1 MSNSYRRLRPH
12 APSPARRLG
21 IELLEDRSV
30 PATFLVNVPGDTG
43 TGTLRQAITDANTAT
58 GADDITFDPA
68 LTGQTIALAS
78 ALPTITDTLT
88 ITGPGQTALT
98 VKGAAGNRVFQV
110 GAGVTATITDLIVT
124 GGSPGANGG
133 GILNNGTLTLQRV
146 TVSGNRTT
154 GGSNGGGIASS
165 GAGASLMAQDCTVSG
180 NTAAGSGAG
189 IFNDTGTTATIT
201 DTVIT
206 GNTAGN
212 NDNGAGVE
220 NLGTMTINGCT
231 ISLNSGPSTNATPNF
246 FGGGVANLGSTGA
259 LTVLASTVVGNLSEG
274 PGGGLFSNGAS
285 LSVTNSTVANNTSLS
300 TPAGTG
306 GGGIRVQGSGSL
318 TVLNSTVTGNVDG
331 TGSTTTNAGG
341 ISFGSTGPFITNNTV
356 VAQNL
361 TTTTGATAA
370 PDVRSGVAVSGI
382 NNFVG
387 SDPNALSN
395 LPAAQTNLG
404 DPGLGPLADNG
415 GPGIGGLASNGPNLT
430 RKPLPGSPLI
440 NAGNNAPAA
449 VLTTDQRGFLRV
461 VGTTVDIGAVEFQA
475 PGVTVTLASSAN
487 PANAGAMVTFTA
499 TVAPTAA
506 APNNP
511 VSGSVRFIIDG
522 TAAGTVS
529 LNASGTA
536 TFTTS
541 TLTAATHTVRADY
554 LGDANFSPGSA
565 TLTPP
570 QVINLLPPPPPS
582 VGRPKNLSVGGAANA
597 VANVYA
603 PSPAG
608 VYTNPPTRQ
617 ILATVFPGFAGDVRT
632 ATGDFNGDGTED
644 TVLVTGPG
652 VKTQMAVVNGKD
664 GSLLLGPT
672 DPFGDPNFTFGG
684 FVTAGD
690 IDHDGKA
697 EWVVTP
703 ELRGGPRV
711 VIFRLNPAAA
721 SGITVVANFFG
732 IQDDT
737 FRDGARAALGDVN
750 GDGILDVFVIAAFNG
765 GPRTA
770 LFDGK
775 DVLVHIAQGR
785 APNKLVGDF
794 FASPDGQD
802 TGRGGRGIAAGDV
815 NGDGVADL
823 IVTGDNLLGTGNQV
837 TVFSGADLAAGKFP
851 GGGAT
856 VLANYS
862 VSGQSGQV
870 LVSVATV
877 DADGDTRADLA
888 VGSGVGQESLVKVYL
903 GKNLSGTTEP
913 TSTSFDPFG
922 AVTTNGVFVG

>member
-1 MSNSYRRLRPH
+1 MRATTRPRVRLAAER
-12 APSPARRLG
+12 
-21 IELLEDRSV
+21 LEDRAT
-30 PATFLVNVPGDTG
+30 PAPLAVTNLNDTG
-43 TGTLRQAITDANTAT
+43 PGSLRDAITQADAAP
-58 GADDITFDPA
+58 GADTIVFDPA
-68 LTGQTIALAS
+68 LTGRTIALAS
-78 ALPTITDTLT
+78 TLPTITDTLT

-110 GAGVTATITDLIVT
+110 GAGATATITDLIVT
-124 GGSPGANGG
+124 GGSLGANGG

-146 TVSGNRTT
+146 TVSGNSTT
-154 GGSNGGGIASS
+154 GVSNGGGIASS
-165 GAGASLMAQDCTVSG
+165 GAGASLMVQDCTVSG
-180 NTAAGSGAG
+180 NTAEGSGAG

-212 NDNGAGVE
+212 NANGAGVE

-231 ISLNSGPSTNATPNF
+231 ISLNSGPSTNVTPNF

-285 LSVTNSTVANNTSLS
+285 LSVTNTTVANNTSLS

-331 TGSTTTNAGG
+331 AGSTTTNAGG

-404 DPGLGPLADNG
+404 DPKLGPLADHG

-430 RKPLPGSPLI
+430 RTPLLGSPLI
-440 NAGNNAPAA
+440 NTGNNAPAA

-511 VSGSVRFIIDG
+511 VTGSVRFTVDG
-522 TAAGTVS
+522 TAAGTTA
-529 LNASGTA
+529 LAADGTA

-541 TLTAATHTVRADY
+541 TLTSGTHTVQADY
-554 LGDANFSPGSA
+554 LGDVNFSPGTA

-570 QVINLLPPPPPS
+570 QVINSPPPSPPLPS
-582 VGRPKNLSVGGAANA
+582 VGRPKNLSVGGAANGF
-597 VANVYA
+597 ANVYA
-603 PSPAG
+603 PSSAG
-608 VYTNPPTRQ
+608 VYANPPTRQ
-617 ILATVFPGFAGDVRT
+617 ILATVFAGFAGDVRT

-711 VIFRLNPAAA
+711 VIFRLDPAAA

-750 GDGILDVFVIAAFNG
+750 GDGILDVFCIAAFNG

-785 APNKLVGDF
+785 APNKLTGDF

-823 IVTGDNLLGTGNQV
+823 VVTGDNLLGTGNQV
-837 TVFSGADLAAGKFP
+837 TIYNGTDLAAGKFP

-870 LVSVATV
+870 LVSVTTV
-877 DADGDTRADLA
+877 DADTDNKADLVVA
-888 VGSGVGQESLVKVYL
+888 SGAGQSSLVKVYL
-903 GKNLSGTTEP
+903 GKNISGTTEP
-913 TSTSFDPFG
+913 TSTSLDPFG
-922 AVTTNGVFVG
+922 TTTLNGVFVG